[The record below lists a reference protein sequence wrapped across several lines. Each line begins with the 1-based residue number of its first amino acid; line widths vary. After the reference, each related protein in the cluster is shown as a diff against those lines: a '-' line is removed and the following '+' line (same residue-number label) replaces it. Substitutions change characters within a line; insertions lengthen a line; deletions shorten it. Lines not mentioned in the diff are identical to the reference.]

1 MYNFYDYK
9 IYLYVASASFSK
21 IMKENKME
29 KKNRKAFENVEI
41 EIVNVSAENFMTN
54 SDDEEIVLPPDEF
67 SIF

>member
-41 EIVNVSAENFMTN
+41 EIVNVPAENFMTN